1 LINGNI
7 LNDGNGFIGKAILRH
22 MNALKSAPPN
32 NPTYNIENEI
42 RKIIT
47 IDIKEIVK
55 SFGSN
60 NILKINKI
68 KANGK

>member
-1 LINGNI
+1 MINGNI

-47 IDIKEIVK
+47 IDIKEIDK
-55 SFGSN
+55 SFGFN